1 MSAAIDTHRPTVRPR
16 VPGTQTRGV
25 EDPCDCAPIGVL
37 LFNMGGPGTLDE
49 VEPFLVNLYFQ
60 SRVGEESPLSVCE
73 RCLRAMIAEGKKEV
87 LRRCGPNTGDR

>member
-1 MSAAIDTHRPTVRPR
+1 MNDEDWGLDLPDNFDTSPTEDALNDPDGPR
-16 VPGTQTRGV
+16 CFERTCQR
-25 EDPCDCAPIGVL
+25 CS
-37 LFNMGGPGTLDE
+37 
-49 VEPFLVNLYFQ
+49 EPFLVNLYFQ